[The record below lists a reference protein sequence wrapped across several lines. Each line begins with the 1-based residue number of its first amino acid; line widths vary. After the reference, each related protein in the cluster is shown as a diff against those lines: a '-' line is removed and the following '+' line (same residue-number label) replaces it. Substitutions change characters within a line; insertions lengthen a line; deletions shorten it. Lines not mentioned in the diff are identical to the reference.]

1 MILGIVNLTYR
12 PYKKAGKV
20 PIYSVKSKQKMSSP
34 TIKSKTNFDTKP
46 DHLYRSGVGIVVI
59 NSEKK
64 IFVGK
69 RIDNHSDAWQMPQ
82 GGLDAGEAED
92 RAMFRE
98 LAEETGIKDVR
109 VLSKSSKYFY
119 YNLPYKLQKKFWGGK
134 FLGQKQRWYLVEFL
148 GDEKMINVTTEDPE
162 FSEWKWISKDNIINA
177 IVPFKRDLYR
187 DIINE
192 FKDYL

>member
-1 MILGIVNLTYR
+1 
-12 PYKKAGKV
+12 
-20 PIYSVKSKQKMSSP
+20 MSSP
-34 TIKSKTNFDTKP
+34 ETKP

-59 NSEKK
+59 NHNKK

-82 GGLDAGEAED
+82 GGLDAGENED
-92 RAMFRE
+92 TAMWRE
-98 LAEETGIKDVR
+98 LAEETGIKNIKVIA
-109 VLSKSSKYFY
+109 KSNGYFY

-148 GDEKMINVTTEDPE
+148 GEDKDININTEAAE
-162 FSEWKWISKDNIINA
+162 FSEWKWIDQKEILDV
-177 IVPFKRDLYR
+177 IVSFKKELYL

-192 FKDYL
+192 FKDFL